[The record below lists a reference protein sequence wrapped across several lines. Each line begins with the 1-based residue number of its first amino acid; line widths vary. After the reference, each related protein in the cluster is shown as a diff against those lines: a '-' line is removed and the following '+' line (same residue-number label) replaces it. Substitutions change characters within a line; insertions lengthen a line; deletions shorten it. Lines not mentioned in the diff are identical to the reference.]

1 MVDLTVQQRPA
12 EKPNVLVVDDENGPR
27 QALRMLL
34 NEDYTVHLACNV
46 STALEVLQSGPVDLV
61 ITDIS
66 MPKRSGVDLL
76 REIKSSNPDVQ
87 VILFTGYGQLETATK
102 AVEYGAFA
110 YVEKPFDSEEMLRI
124 VRAALDK
131 SSSERRRRELERIAL
146 ESNRFETLGRLVSG
160 MMHDMGTPLSVLN
173 SQLELVRMKN
183 QDAALTER
191 LDSMYSQVQHC
202 YEMVRATMDYL
213 RSEPDRNAPW
223 RLNNVIAQ
231 CNEIANF
238 LVREHRVE
246 VELNL
251 GDGLPEVTGDMMLMR
266 QAVLNILTNAV
277 QAMQDQ
283 EGPRRILIETW
294 HDDRFVYLA
303 VGDTGPGIPAEE
315 RQKVF
320 RTFYS
325 TKGKSG
331 TGLGLS
337 VVRNIMEQMGGRVFA
352 EQSPLGGARF
362 VIAAPYEN

>member
-1 MVDLTVQQRPA
+1 MNATLDERLTERP
-12 EKPNVLVVDDENGPR
+12 KVLVVDDENGPR

-46 STALEVLQSGPVDLV
+46 SSALEVLQSGPVDLV

-76 REIKSSNPDVQ
+76 REIKASNPDIQ

-110 YVEKPFDSEEMLRI
+110 YVEKPFDSDEMLRI

-173 SQLELVRMKN
+173 SQLELVRKKN
-183 QDAALTER
+183 QDAALGER
-191 LDSMYSQVQHC
+191 LDTMHSQVQHC
-202 YEMVRATMDYL
+202 WDMVRATMDYL
-213 RSEPDRNAPW
+213 RSQPDRNAPW
-223 RLNNVIAQ
+223 RVNSVIAQ

-238 LVREHRVE
+238 LFREQRVE

-251 GDGLPEVTGDMMLMR
+251 AEGLPQIAGDVMLMR
-266 QAVLNILTNAV
+266 QAVLNIVTNAV
-277 QAMQDQ
+277 QAMQGQ
-283 EGPRRILIETW
+283 ETPRRILIETW
-294 HDDRFVYLA
+294 SEGETVFLA
-303 VGDTGPGIPAEE
+303 IGDSGPGIPQEE

-337 VVRNIMEQMGGRVFA
+337 VVRNIVEQMSGSVHA
-352 EQSPLGGARF
+352 EAGSLGGARV
-362 VIAAPYEN
+362 VIERPIS